1 MGLMSD
7 DDLGEGDFKSGT
19 TTAFFQSDGKV
30 PELRDSFIKKVRW
43 GTMLSDDSFSISAE
57 ILSIPTLVD
66 VHAESA
72 F

>member
-30 PELRDSFIKKVRW
+30 PELRDSFIKK
-43 GTMLSDDSFSISAE
+43 GEMGHDAE
-57 ILSIPTLVD
+57 
-66 VHAESA
+66 
-72 F
+72 